1 MVDIFLAY
9 KNAIRGHYE
18 GKIFDHISDLAQPT
32 PAKLRDL
39 CFEHFLEKKN
49 DKFDDEIFK
58 RFFDCDFDPSHLNG
72 LRKKIDKFKP
82 LCNFL
87 KGNTELSDATT
98 ADMLALLIGYE
109 HRPIRNFK
117 KYYFKLKTT
126 ENEIETV
133 TSETSTIKD
142 DIENRIAQI
151 ELETTEYGTA
161 TIEDEIENDIAT
173 PQFETV
179 NYENGAIEHMTEN
192 TTATSNAEPVTV
204 KYAVD
209 DNIKIG
215 EFNNTVAESGTSPTS
230 PPKTPTFSTIALK
243 ARPHKSIFIG
253 LLLTSVLSLG
263 YVAKERYFSKKECMQ
278 WQEDHY
284 EMMDCEINGLATI
297 SPVLA
302 LDEDVVELKKVT
314 LRRGMP
320 FFKYNKPLY
329 YYYKVNRDSVEF
341 FNGPGLHP
349 ITQEPLRKITWHMIY
364 KYVK

>member
-1 MVDIFLAY
+1 MVDIFLVY

-18 GKIFDHISDLAQPT
+18 GKIFDHISDLVHPT

-39 CFEHFLEKKN
+39 CFEHFLEKRN
-49 DKFDDEIFK
+49 DKFDDEIFR
-58 RFFDCDFDPSHLNG
+58 RFFDCDFDPSHLNR

-82 LCNFL
+82 LCTFL

-98 ADMLALLIGYE
+98 ADMVALLIGYE

-117 KYYFKLKTT
+117 QYYFKVKPT
-126 ENEIETV
+126 EDEIETV
-133 TSETSTIKD
+133 TSRTSTIKD
-142 DIENRIAQI
+142 DIENSIAHT

-161 TIEDEIENDIAT
+161 TIEDEIENNNAT
-173 PQFETV
+173 PQFGIV
-179 NYENGAIEHMTEN
+179 NPENGAIEDKTEN
-192 TTATSNAEPVTV
+192 TTATSDTEPVGAKDTS
-204 KYAVD
+204 D
-209 DNIKIG
+209 DIIR
-215 EFNNTVAESGTSPTS
+215 EFKNTAAESNITTTS
-230 PPKTPTFSTIALK
+230 PPKTPTFPSIVIK
-243 ARPHKSIFIG
+243 SRPHKSIFIG